1 MPKEI
6 TAEPSVVVKPDGSEA
21 RLDSL
26 PELEKTRLV
35 KQMTAE
41 AGKRLS
47 EYYTRNQSEWADFAK
62 EA

>member
-1 MPKEI
+1 MKEI
-6 TAEPSVVVKPDGSEA
+6 MAKPSVVMKPDGSVA
-21 RLDSL
+21 QLDELS
-26 PELEKTRLV
+26 ELERNRLV